1 MSAITRGIVLV
12 LLGSCLFAGHSSA
25 QGGGGAPS
33 KDALQQGSPAAL
45 PQNSSREQMWPAPT
59 AEDWKKPCLV
69 HWQRTWDDAV
79 AVSKETGKPILICVN
94 MDGEI
99 ASEHYAGIRYRD
111 PSIVALYDPYVC
123 VIASV
128 YRHNPR
134 DYDEQGKRILC
145 PRFGT
150 VTCGEHIWIEP
161 TLFDKYFE
169 GRRIAPRHIM
179 VELDQ
184 KEVYDV
190 YYAWDTQTI
199 FTALKTGIAN
209 RPPPPDIANLDR
221 PLDQKVTSR
230 ESGDRAAVEARYLA
244 GTPEERR
251 ELLRIVVAHPGA
263 NSTDLLRLAVHGL
276 DLELARLA
284 RQSLAQTS
292 DPAAIDLILDAL
304 RVPLDGAE
312 REALIAALVR
322 IGENS
327 PRARTLAAVF
337 KALGQRSEAL
347 DSEGWSKA
355 LTAASARAK
364 ETTVPELETQLANH
378 EYVAAARPDDAT
390 ARLEF
395 AETVLEH
402 ALKARNDKRFARLE
416 LEDAQRSALEAERLG
431 AKGWRVDAAIA
442 LAAARLGDLDQARAR
457 AEKAIQNLPAD
468 VQGWSAA
475 EVLALFA
482 EGRQE
487 AIQKAVREKREWP
500 AQWLSDANAA
510 WSVLERHPL
519 AADRHY
525 AVHYDFL
532 LQLGAFAQASS
543 LLDAGL
549 ERFPSSWA
557 MHERLRGRILR
568 EKGADGLESA
578 YAELLATKTA
588 WKELEWF
595 AGYAS
600 ITAAEFL
607 RKASRPDEA
616 LAAYARAIAH
626 YERCISANPDTRSTS
641 DHYAALALAG
651 RARLFYERHEEE
663 QAVTEL
669 LAALVRKPEAAGSLD
684 GLNLSP
690 ADTSRTLRD
699 RLVALKRDDLV
710 ARLDAALAKIP
721 PELLQLPAYEREVPD
736 GGPEGR
742 RPRRG
747 APAPR

>member
-1 MSAITRGIVLV
+1 MSATAHPLV
-12 LLGSCLFAGHSSA
+12 PGLLGILLLAGLASA

-33 KDALQQGSPAAL
+33 PDATKQGSPQAMPPGAT
-45 PQNSSREQMWPAPT
+45 RESMWPAPT

-99 ASEHYAGIRYRD
+99 ASEHYAGVRYRD

-123 VIASV
+123 VVASV

-134 DYDEQGKRILC
+134 DYDEQGRRILC

-161 TLFDKYFE
+161 TLYDKYFE
-169 GRRIAPRHIM
+169 GKRIAPRHIM

-199 FTALKTGIAN
+199 FTALKSGIAN
-209 RPPPPDIANLDR
+209 RPPPPDVTRLDR
-221 PLDQKVTSR
+221 PLEEKVTSR
-230 ESGDRAAVEARYLA
+230 ESGDRTAVEQAYLA
-244 GTPEERR
+244 GTPEQRR
-251 ELLRIVVAHPGA
+251 ELLRIVVAHPTA
-263 NSTDLLRLAVHGL
+263 TSTDLLRLAVHGL

-284 RQSLAQTS
+284 RASLAQSS

-304 RVPLDGAE
+304 RVPLDAAE
-312 REALIAALVR
+312 RDALVAALAR
-322 IGENS
+322 IGEVS

-337 KALGQRSEAL
+337 QGLGQRSGAL
-347 DSEGWSKA
+347 DTESWSKA
-355 LTAASARAK
+355 LEKAGARAQ
-364 ETTVPELETQLANH
+364 ETALPQLETQLAH
-378 EYVAAARPDDAT
+378 QEYAAAAKPDDAT

-402 ALKARNDKRFARLE
+402 ALRATSDKRFAKLE
-416 LEDAQRSALEAERLG
+416 LEDAQRSALEAEKLG
-431 AKGWRVDAAIA
+431 AKGWRVDAALA
-442 LAAARLGDLDQARAR
+442 LAASKLGDREPAYAR
-457 AEKAIQNLPAD
+457 AESAMKSLPAD
-468 VQGWSAA
+468 AQGWSAA
-475 EVLALFA
+475 ELLALFA
-482 EGRQE
+482 EGRQNS
-487 AIQKAVREKREWP
+487 IQKALRDKQPWP
-500 AQWLSDANAA
+500 PQWLADANAA
-510 WSVLERHPL
+510 WGLLERHPL

-525 AVHYDFL
+525 AAHHDFL

-543 LLDAGL
+543 VLDAGL

-568 EKGADGLESA
+568 DKGADGLEPA
-578 YAELLATKTA
+578 YVELLAQKPQ
-588 WKELEWF
+588 WRELEWF

-600 ITAAEFL
+600 IVTAEFQ
-607 RKASRPDEA
+607 RKAGRMDDA
-616 LAAYARAIAH
+616 LAAYGRALAH
-626 YERCISANPDTRSTS
+626 YERCVAANPETRSTS

-651 RARLFYERHEEE
+651 RARIHYERHEEE
-663 QAVTEL
+663 PALTEL
-669 LAALVRKPEAAGSLD
+669 LASFARAPEAAGSLD

-690 ADTSRTLRD
+690 ADTSRMLRD
-699 RLVALKRDDLV
+699 RLVGLRRDDML

-721 PELLQLPAYEREVPD
+721 PELLQLPAYERDVPD
-736 GGPEGR
+736 AGPEGR

-747 APAPR
+747 NPPGR

>member
-1 MSAITRGIVLV
+1 MSLPTRFAPLGLLV
-12 LLGSCLFAGHSSA
+12 ALLFAPTAHA

-33 KDALQQGSPAAL
+33 PDALKQGSPAAM
-45 PQNSSREQMWPAPT
+45 PQGATRESMWPAPT

-69 HWQRTWDDAV
+69 HWQRTWDDAQ

-134 DYDEQGKRILC
+134 DYDDQGRRILC

-161 TLFDKYFE
+161 TLYDKYFE

-209 RPPPPDIANLDR
+209 RPPPPDLARLDR
-221 PLDQKVTSR
+221 PLEQRVLSK
-230 ESGDRAAVEARYLA
+230 ESGDRAAVEEAYLA
-244 GTPEERR
+244 GTTEERR
-251 ELLRIVVAHPGA
+251 ALLKIVVAHPEA
-263 NSTDLLRLAVHGL
+263 TSTDLLRLSIHGL
-276 DLELARLA
+276 DRELARLA
-284 RQSLAQTS
+284 RQSLAQSS
-292 DPAAIDLILDAL
+292 DPAAIDLLLEAL
-304 RVPLDGAE
+304 KVPLDAAE
-312 REALIAALVR
+312 RDALIGALVR
-322 IGENS
+322 MGEKS
-327 PRARTLAAVF
+327 PRAKTLAAVF
-337 KALGQRSEAL
+337 QGLGQRSSAL
-347 DSEGWSKA
+347 DSESWSKA
-355 LTAASARAK
+355 LEKADARAQ
-364 ETTVPELETQLANH
+364 ETALPVLETRLGQQ
-378 EYVAAARPDDAT
+378 EYKAAARPEDAE

-402 ALKARNDKRFARLE
+402 ALRGTNDRRFARLE
-416 LEDAQRSALEAERLG
+416 FEDARRSALEAEKLG
-431 AKGWRVDAAIA
+431 AKGWRVDAALA
-442 LAAARLGDLDQARAR
+442 LAAARLDDLDTAHAR
-457 AEKAIQNLPAD
+457 AESAVKNLPAD

-482 EGRQE
+482 EGRQA
-487 AIQKAVREKREWP
+487 AIQKALREKRDWP
-500 AQWLSDANAA
+500 PQWLSDANSA
-510 WSVLERHPL
+510 WGVLERHPL
-519 AADRHY
+519 ALDRHY
-525 AVHYDFL
+525 AAHFDFL
-532 LQLGAFAQASS
+532 LQLGAFAQASN

-549 ERFPSSWA
+549 ARFPSSWL
-557 MHERLRGRILR
+557 MHERLRGSILR
-568 EKGADGLESA
+568 EKGAEGLEPA
-578 YAELLATKTA
+578 YAQLLATKPE

-595 AGYAS
+595 AGFAS
-600 ITAAEFL
+600 IVSAEYL
-607 RKASRPDEA
+607 RKASRMDEA
-616 LAAYARAIAH
+616 LAAYQRAIAH
-626 YERCISANPDTRSTS
+626 YERCIAANAETRASS
-641 DHYAALALAG
+641 DHYVAIALAG
-651 RARLFYERHEEE
+651 RARVYYEQHQEEP
-663 QAVTEL
+663 AVTEL
-669 LAALVRKPEAAGSLD
+669 LASFTRKPEAAGSLD

-690 ADTSRTLRD
+690 ADTSRMLRA

-721 PELLQLPAYEREVPD
+721 PELLQLPAYERDVPD
-736 GGPEGR
+736 ARERRRAPPGR
-742 RPRRG
+742 
-747 APAPR
+747 

>member
-1 MSAITRGIVLV
+1 MSLHTRTLPLA
-12 LLGSCLFAGHSSA
+12 LLCGALLAKPASA

-33 KDALQQGSPAAL
+33 PDATKQGSPAAM
-45 PQNSSREQMWPAPT
+45 PQGATRESMWPAPK

-134 DYDEQGKRILC
+134 DYDEQGRRIPC
-145 PRFGT
+145 PRFGG

-161 TLFDKYFE
+161 LLFEKYFE
-169 GRRIAPRHIM
+169 EKRIAPRHIM

-184 KEVYDV
+184 QEVYDV

-199 FTALKTGIAN
+199 FTALKHGIEN
-209 RPPPPDIANLDR
+209 RPPPPDVTRLDR
-221 PLDQKVTSR
+221 PLEQRVLSR
-230 ESGDRAAVEARYLA
+230 ESGDRAAIEEAYLA
-244 GTPEERR
+244 GTPEQRR
-251 ELLRIVVAHPGA
+251 QLLAIVVAHPESS
-263 NSTDLLRLAVHGL
+263 STDLLRLSIHGL

-284 RQSLAQTS
+284 RRSLAQS
-292 DPAAIDLILDAL
+292 NDPAAIDLILEAL
-304 RVPLDGAE
+304 RVPLDTAE
-312 REALIAALVR
+312 REELVAALVR
-322 IGENS
+322 LGEKS
-327 PRARTLAAVF
+327 PRAKTLAAVF
-337 KALGQRSEAL
+337 QALGQRSGTL

-355 LTAASARAK
+355 LASAGA
-364 ETTVPELETQLANH
+364 ETKGSELPQLELSLTH
-378 EYVAAARPDDAT
+378 QEYTAAARPDDAN

-395 AETVLEH
+395 AESVLEH
-402 ALKARNDKRFARLE
+402 ALRARLDKRFAKLE

-431 AKGWRVDAAIA
+431 ASGWRVDAAIA
-442 LAAARLGDLDQARAR
+442 LAASKLGQTAEAYAR
-457 AEKAIQNLPAD
+457 AEKAVKSLPPD

-482 EGRQE
+482 EGRQQ
-487 AIQKAVREKREWP
+487 AIQQALREKRDWP
-500 AQWLSDANAA
+500 PQWLSDANAA

-519 AADRHY
+519 ASDRHY
-525 AVHYDFL
+525 AAHHDFL

-543 LLDAGL
+543 VLDAGL
-549 ERFPSSWA
+549 ARFPSSWV

-568 EKGADGLESA
+568 EKGADGLEPA
-578 YAELLATKTA
+578 YAELLASRPE
-588 WKELEWF
+588 WKDLEWF
-595 AGYAS
+595 AGLAS
-600 ITAAEFL
+600 LVSAEFD
-607 RKASRPDEA
+607 RKGSRPDDA
-616 LAAYARAIAH
+616 LAAYARAIEH
-626 YERCISANPDTRSTS
+626 YERCIAANPETRPSA

-663 QAVTEL
+663 QALTEL
-669 LAALVRKPEAAGSLD
+669 LASFARKPEAAGSLD

-690 ADTSRTLRD
+690 ADTSRTLRE
-699 RLVALKRDDLV
+699 RLVALKRVDLV

-721 PELLQLPAYEREVPD
+721 ADLLQLPAYERDVPD
-736 GGPEGR
+736 GGEGR
-742 RPRRG
+742 RARRG
-747 APAPR
+747 PPPGR